1 MLKAFA
7 GSSRSTATCI
17 ARPAGLLKPASFY
30 FFRCRQPGFRL
41 KIATSFGLIIV
52 PSGVRLCKRA
62 LAENASAAGPQA
74 KVNVIN
80 RGDTDARRKDR
91 EQKSKSLQPR
101 IHANERESGESPEM
115 PKSAAP
121 EPSETLP
128 PAQIATKSLLSFIG
142 KYSSYCR

>member
-74 KVNVIN
+74 NVNVMATETRTHGEKIGN
-80 RGDTDARRKDR
+80 KKAKAF
-91 EQKSKSLQPR
+91 S
-101 IHANERESGESPEM
+101 RESARMNANQENRQKCQNQRPRSRQKRYLPHRSR
-115 PKSAAP
+115 PKVSY
-121 EPSETLP
+121 
-128 PAQIATKSLLSFIG
+128 LS
-142 KYSSYCR
+142 